1 MCALKTNKP
10 QNNSV
15 TDFSYCLGL
24 FKQMGMTNTDK
35 YNTNY
40 NNLQY
45 MRTADK
51 KCAPQFWN
59 YNGILFFSNLT
70 PVSVAP
76 YQWIKFGMHTFLKNY
91 DNFEAELIASSDWNR
106 DHIPRQTDQFY
117 FLGHWQRKWS
127 RKWDLEWWCRLAA
140 VFTKRC
146 KITEL
151 KTKPDPVADN
161 NWVSQFVFRKWC
173 CMHCSNQLKKK
184 KKCEW
189 QTHWMFPFS
198 HTIMATFLCV

>member
-1 MCALKTNKP
+1 
-10 QNNSV
+10 
-15 TDFSYCLGL
+15 
-24 FKQMGMTNTDK
+24 MG
-35 YNTNY
+35 Y
-40 NNLQY
+40 
-45 MRTADK
+45 
-51 KCAPQFWN
+51 
-59 YNGILFFSNLT
+59 FFLSNLT

-184 KKCEW
+184 KNVNVKLTECFHFHILLW
-189 QTHWMFPFS
+189 PLFFVFNLMHVSVMFCLM
-198 HTIMATFLCV
+198 TMAAGKLCLHLGVPYLWILSSFEQDFQQCVL